1 MELETLR
8 LFVAACDG
16 GSIAAAARACGIS
29 PSLASRRIAALEGD
43 LGAALLLRTTRSL
56 ATTEAGAALLTWARA
71 SVEDWARLRDD
82 IGAMQGHPS
91 GEVRVASNDFAAVHY
106 LPGILAGFGARYPEI
121 RVTLSIA
128 LEPAR
133 LLDGGCDIAV
143 HAGRRP
149 DANLVGRKV
158 WEYQRRLVA
167 APAYLA
173 RRGTPRRPS
182 DLASHACLSHTVSEP
197 TSWCF
202 ETGGSL
208 FEQPVR
214 PYLAA
219 DSWFVLLELAVA
231 GLGVARLADA
241 LVRRL
246 IGDGRLIELLPEMRS
261 VYPDGEPP
269 AVWVLHATR
278 RLPHRSRLLA
288 DHLIRGLRAQHHAA
302 G

>member
-1 MELETLR
+1 MEIETLR

-16 GSIAAAARACGIS
+16 GSIAEAARACCIS
-29 PSLASRRIAALEGD
+29 PSLASRRIAALEHEV
-43 LGAALLLRTTRSL
+43 GAVLLLRTTRSL
-56 ATTEAGAALLTWARA
+56 ATTEAGATLLGWARA
-71 SVEDWARLRDD
+71 AVEDWNRLRDD
-82 IGAMQGHPS
+82 IGAMQGRPS

-106 LPGILAGFGARYPEI
+106 LPGILAEFGARYPEI
-121 RVTLSIA
+121 RVILSIA

-133 LLDGGCDIAV
+133 LLDGGCDIAI

-158 WEYQRRLVA
+158 WEYERRLVA
-167 APAYLA
+167 TPAYLA
-173 RRGTPRRPS
+173 RRGTPRRPA
-182 DLASHACLSHTVSEP
+182 DLAAHACLSHTVSEP

-202 ETGGSL
+202 EAGGSL

-219 DSWFVLLELAVA
+219 DSWFVLLELAIA

-241 LVRRL
+241 LVRRP
-246 IGDGRLIELLPEMRS
+246 IEEGRLLELLPEMRS

-269 AVWVLHATR
+269 ALWVLHATS

-288 DHLIRGLRAQHHAA
+288 DHLIRGLRAGRRAPA
-302 G
+302 